1 MKLIMN
7 DGQQLPIQSA
17 TESGG
22 VLRIRMINQ
31 TSAGLKTIF
40 QDALAVEVM
49 TVQESGKADRVYSQY
64 TELVRISE
72 YTGGIWEVETRQ
84 VEATTERRLAELES
98 RQELADAALQEL
110 ILSTMEGGE

>member
-7 DGQQLPIQSA
+7 DGRQLPIQSA

-22 VLRIRMINQ
+22 VLRIKMLNQ
-31 TSAGLKTIF
+31 TSEGLKAIF

-49 TVQESGKADRVYSQY
+49 TVQESGKVDKVYSQY
-64 TELVRISE
+64 GDLVRISE
-72 YTGGIWEVETRQ
+72 YTGGIWEVEMRQ
-84 VEATTERRLAELES
+84 AEATTERRLAELES

-110 ILSTMEGGE
+110 ILSTMEGRE

>member
-7 DGQQLPIQSA
+7 DGRQLSIQSA

-31 TSAGLKTIF
+31 TSGALKAIF

-49 TVQESGKADRVYSQY
+49 TVQEAGKVDKVYSQY
-64 TELVRISE
+64 SDLVRISE
-72 YTGGIWEVETRQ
+72 YTGGIWEVEMRK
-84 VEATTERRLAELES
+84 VEATTERRLAELEL
-98 RQELADAALQEL
+98 RQEISDAAMQEL
-110 ILSTMEGGE
+110 ILTIMEGGE

>member
-7 DGQQLPIQSA
+7 DGRQLPIQSA

-31 TSAGLKTIF
+31 TSEGLKAIF

-49 TVQESGKADRVYSQY
+49 TVQEAGKVDKVYSQY
-64 TELVRISE
+64 SDLVRISE
-72 YTGGIWEVETRQ
+72 YTGGIWEVEIRK